1 MISPTLFIMFFL
13 DRVKS
18 ITTVT
23 GTAANCDMDHDGI
36 RIEITGKDHARCST
50 GILNGPGDD
59 FEKGI

>member
-1 MISPTLFIMFFL
+1 M
-13 DRVKS
+13 KS